1 MTRRS
6 RRSVP
11 ILALSVAILVAA
23 GCMSSTPAL
32 TKVGSPPYLAGSG
45 VSASVTRPLEPF
57 GAIEATS
64 AVRVELVAGE
74 RDEAVVTTD
83 DNLLSAV
90 VTEVRDDTLVVT
102 IEGSIET
109 RLLPVIVVTAARPIE
124 SLTLQASAQL
134 TVEDLELDRLS
145 ASLSSAA
152 RLEASGRVRDLDL
165 IVLAASTAE
174 LRALAVETADVAIS
188 SASQAFVRASLSVE
202 GTCQAS
208 SKLHLVGQPASRS
221 VQTDVSSEV
230 VVE

>member
-1 MTRRS
+1 M
-6 RRSVP
+6 
-11 ILALSVAILVAA
+11 LVAA

-45 VSASVTRPLEPF
+45 LSASETRPLEPF

-64 AVRVELVAGE
+64 AVRVELVAGQ

-90 VTEVRDDTLVVT
+90 VTEVRDDTLVIT

-109 RLLPVIVVTAARPIE
+109 RLVPVIVVTATRPVA

-152 RLEASGRVRDLDL
+152 RLDASGRVRDLDL
-165 IVLAASTAE
+165 VVLAASTAD
-174 LRALAVETADVAIS
+174 LRELAVETADVTVS
-188 SASQAFVRASLSVE
+188 SASTAYVRASLSVK

-208 SKLHLVGQPASRS
+208 SKLLLVGEPASRT
-221 VQTDVSSEV
+221 VQADVSSEV